1 MNPHHP
7 AAPTRAPRR
16 PRSTTDRRRWLPWL
30 VLGGIAACA
39 AAVALFIAAIVI
51 IGLTSERR
59 IPTGV
64 TVAGLAL
71 GGQSL
76 ESARDQLTAFA
87 ARPVR
92 LVDGDRAWNLSLADL
107 GVSLDVDST
116 LAASQNAAPR
126 TQLQPRL
133 TVDLSR
139 TQETLVS
146 LSAQVNIPAVP
157 GAPPQLGRA
166 MEIPVTLDR
175 LRVDVTGEL
184 ADGLLELDM
193 IVVEPPESAP
203 SNSSTGQTTTHRVE
217 AGQELALI
225 ARQYGVDMQDIVSL
239 NNLTNPDLLY
249 VGQELIIPAAG
260 VYTPTQAEAPA
271 PPTTNGRAIV
281 VSVTEQRIYA
291 YENGQLVRSHLV
303 STGRPETPTVLGD
316 YKVYVKYVADDMS
329 GPGYFL
335 PQVPYTMYFYSGYAI
350 HGTYWHNS
358 FGRRMSHGCVNLPT
372 AEAKWFFDFASVGT
386 PVRVI

>member
-30 VLGGIAACA
+30 VLGGIAVCA

-116 LAASQNAAPR
+116 LAASQKAAPR

-146 LSAQVNIPAVP
+146 LSAQVNTPAVP

-225 ARQYGVDMQDIVSL
+225 ARQYGVDMQDIVTL

-271 PPTTNGRAIV
+271 PPTNNGRAIV
-281 VSVTEQRIYA
+281 VSVAEQRIYA

>member
-7 AAPTRAPRR
+7 AAPTHAPRR
-16 PRSTTDRRRWLPWL
+16 PRPTTDRRRWLPWL

-92 LVDGDRAWNLSLADL
+92 LVDGDRTWNLSLADL

-116 LAASQNAAPR
+116 LAASQKAAPR

-225 ARQYGVDMQDIVSL
+225 ARQYGVDMQDIVTL

-281 VSVTEQRIYA
+281 VSVAEQRIYA

>member
-30 VLGGIAACA
+30 VLGGIAVCA

-116 LAASQNAAPR
+116 LAASQKAAPR

-157 GAPPQLGRA
+157 GASPQLGRA

-193 IVVEPPESAP
+193 IVVEPPESVP

-225 ARQYGVDMQDIVSL
+225 ARQYGVDMQDIVTL

-281 VSVTEQRIYA
+281 VSVAEQRIYA